1 MVRPWQQLSRYS
13 STTKTSSQM
22 DGASVYLVTGGCGF
36 IGEKIVEL
44 LAQQDYIKEVRVF
57 DSVAREEVEKFTT
70 ATARVTVM
78 KGDIR
83 DDNLLLAA
91 MQGVHVVIHTAAV
104 VDYRN
109 TVPFREMRAVNV
121 GGTENV
127 LRACC
132 VLNIPYVVYTSSIA
146 AVGPNTSHE
155 PMFRGNEDTKY
166 SGEVELPYGKTKAMA
181 EKLVAEANGRKLS
194 NGGKLATCII
204 RANTVYGEKATF
216 LKDLYLLAKARN
228 GVLNYLEPE
237 NTERNYTYVGNIAWM
252 HVLAARNLQLKPD
265 LLAGQ
270 VYYSYDD
277 TPTRKGF
284 LIRHQLLSSMDPSV
298 RLGSH
303 IPYWKMW
310 LIIHLHRI
318 IKVLLYPFWKPQ
330 PFLNLPLLNTVVT
343 TFSYETD
350 KASRHFGYQPLFSWT
365 ESKQRTAQWL
375 KATTG
380 NMGSRQLHEKE
391 N

>member
-1 MVRPWQQLSRYS
+1 
-13 STTKTSSQM
+13 M
-22 DGASVYLVTGGCGF
+22 DRAWVYLVTGGCGF

-57 DSVAREEVEKFTT
+57 DSVAREEVERFTT
-70 ATARVTVM
+70 ATTRVTVM
-78 KGDIR
+78 KGDLR
-83 DDNLLLAA
+83 DSSLLLAA
-91 MQGVHVVIHTAAV
+91 MQGVHVVIHTAAL
-104 VDYRN
+104 VDYRS
-109 TVPFREMRAVNV
+109 TKPFWEMRAVNV

-132 VLNIPYVVYTSSIA
+132 ALSIPYVVYTSSIA
-146 AVGPNTSHE
+146 AVGPNTSCE

-181 EKLVAEANGRKLS
+181 EKLVLEANGQKLS
-194 NGGKLATCII
+194 NGGKLSTCII
-204 RANTVYGEKATF
+204 RANTVYGERATF
-216 LKDLYLLAKARN
+216 LQELYCRAKANN
-228 GVLNYLEPE
+228 GVLNYLQPE
-237 NTERNYTYVGNIAWM
+237 DSERNNTYVGNVAWM
-252 HVLAARNLQLKPD
+252 HVLAARNLQLNPD

-284 LIRHQLLSSMDPSV
+284 LIQHQLLSSADPSV

-303 IPYWKMW
+303 IPYWKVW
-310 LIIHLHRI
+310 LMIQVHRI
-318 IKVLLYPFWKPQ
+318 MKLILYPFWKPQ
-330 PFLNLPLLNTVVT
+330 PSLSLPLLNTIVT

-350 KASRHFGYQPLFSWT
+350 KASRHFGYKPLFTWQ
-365 ESKQRTAQWL
+365 ESKHRTVQWL
-375 KATTG
+375 KAVAG
-380 NMGSRQLHEKE
+380 NLESPRLHEKRK

>member
-1 MVRPWQQLSRYS
+1 MIGSGQQPSCYS
-13 STTKTSSQM
+13 STTKTSSKM
-22 DGASVYLVTGGCGF
+22 DGAWVYLVTGGCGF

-44 LAQQDYIKEVRVF
+44 LSQQDYIKEVRVF

-70 ATARVTVM
+70 ATTRVTVM

-83 DDNLLLAA
+83 DYNLLLAA
-91 MQGVHVVIHTAAV
+91 MQGVHVVIHTAAI

-109 TVPFREMRAVNV
+109 TVPFWEMRAVNV
-121 GGTENV
+121 EGTRNV
-127 LRACC
+127 LKACC
-132 VLNIPYVVYTSSIA
+132 VLSIPYVVHTSSIA

-194 NGGKLATCII
+194 NSGKLATCII
-204 RANTVYGEKATF
+204 RANMVYGEKATF
-216 LKDLYLLAKARN
+216 LKDLYLRTKARN
-228 GVLNYLEPE
+228 SVLNYLEPE
-237 NTERNYTYVGNIAWM
+237 NTERNCTYVGNVAWM

-284 LIRHQLLSSMDPSV
+284 LITHQLLSSMDPSV

-310 LIIHLHRI
+310 LIIHFHRI
-318 IKVLLYPFWKPQ
+318 IKVILYPFWKPQ
-330 PFLNLPLLNTVVT
+330 PFLNLPLLNTIVT

-350 KASRHFGYQPLFSWT
+350 KAFRHFGYKPLFSWA
-365 ESKQRTAQWL
+365 EGKQRTTQWL
-375 KATTG
+375 KATIG
-380 NMGSRQLHEKE
+380 NMGSHQLHEKE

>member
-1 MVRPWQQLSRYS
+1 MVRSWQQLSRYS
-13 STTKTSSQM
+13 STTKTSSKM
-22 DGASVYLVTGGCGF
+22 DGAWVYLVTGGCGF

-44 LAQQDYIKEVRVF
+44 LAQQDYVKEVRVF
-57 DSVAREEVEKFTT
+57 DSVPREELEKFTT
-70 ATARVTVM
+70 ATTHVTVM

-83 DDNLLLAA
+83 DYNLLLAA
-91 MQGVHVVIHTAAV
+91 MQGAHVVIHTAAI
-104 VDYRN
+104 VDYGN
-109 TVPFREMRAVNV
+109 TVPFWEMRAVNV
-121 GGTENV
+121 GEATT
-127 LRACC
+127 
-132 VLNIPYVVYTSSIA
+132 YV
-146 AVGPNTSHE
+146 
-155 PMFRGNEDTKY
+155 GNEDTKY

-181 EKLVAEANGRKLS
+181 EKLVAEANGRKVQN

-228 GVLNYLEPE
+228 SVLNYLEPE
-237 NTERNYTYVGNIAWM
+237 NTERNCTYVGNVAWM

-298 RLGSH
+298 RLGSR

-330 PFLNLPLLNTVVT
+330 PFLNLPLLNTIVT

-350 KASRHFGYQPLFSWT
+350 KASRHFGYKPLFSWA

-380 NMGSRQLHEKE
+380 NMGSHQAQAAKQDG
-391 N
+391 

>member
-1 MVRPWQQLSRYS
+1 
-13 STTKTSSQM
+13 M
-22 DGASVYLVTGGCGF
+22 DGAWVYLVTGGCGF

-44 LAQQDYIKEVRVF
+44 LSQQDYIKEVRVF

-70 ATARVTVM
+70 ATTRVTVM
-78 KGDIR
+78 EGDVQ
-83 DDNLLLAA
+83 DYNLLLAA
-91 MQGVHVVIHTAAV
+91 MRGVHVVIHTAAV

-109 TVPFREMRAVNV
+109 TVPFWEMKAVNV
-121 GGTENV
+121 EGTENV

-132 VLNIPYVVYTSSIA
+132 TLNVPYVVYTSSIA

-181 EKLVAEANGRKLS
+181 EKLILEANGKELS
-194 NGGKLATCII
+194 NGSKLTTCII
-204 RANTVYGEKATF
+204 RANTVYGEKAAF
-216 LKDLYLLAKARN
+216 LRELYLVAKARN
-228 GVLNYLEPE
+228 GVLDYLEPE
-237 NTERNYTYVGNIAWM
+237 NTERNYTYVGNVAWM

-284 LIRHQLLSSMDPSV
+284 LIRHQLLSAMDPSV
-298 RLGSH
+298 QLGSH

-310 LIIHLHRI
+310 LMIQFYRV
-318 IKVLLYPFWKPQ
+318 IKTILYPFWKPR
-330 PFLNLPLLNTVVT
+330 PFLNLPILNVIVT
-343 TFSYETD
+343 TFSYKTD
-350 KASRHFGYQPLFSWT
+350 KASRHFGYKPLFTWQ
-365 ESKQRTAQWL
+365 ESKRRTAQWL
-375 KATTG
+375 KSVAG
-380 NMGSRQLHEKE
+380 HPEPPHEKK

>member
-1 MVRPWQQLSRYS
+1 
-13 STTKTSSQM
+13 M
-22 DGASVYLVTGGCGF
+22 DGAWVYLVTGGCGF

-44 LAQQDYIKEVRVF
+44 LAQQDYVKEVRVF
-57 DSVAREEVEKFTT
+57 DSVPREDVEKFTT
-70 ATARVTVM
+70 ATTHVTVM

-83 DDNLLLAA
+83 DYNLLLAA
-91 MQGVHVVIHTAAV
+91 MQGAHVVIHTAAI
-104 VDYRN
+104 VDYGN
-109 TVPFREMRAVNV
+109 TVPFWEMRAVNV

-237 NTERNYTYVGNIAWM
+237 NTERNCTYVGNVAWM
-252 HVLAARNLQLKPD
+252 HVLTARNLQLKPD

-284 LIRHQLLSSMDPSV
+284 LIRHQLLSSMDSSV
-298 RLGSH
+298 RLGSR

-330 PFLNLPLLNTVVT
+330 PFLNLPLLNTIVT

-350 KASRHFGYQPLFSWT
+350 KASRHFGYKPLFSWA

-380 NMGSRQLHEKE
+380 NTGSHQLHEKE

>member
-1 MVRPWQQLSRYS
+1 
-13 STTKTSSQM
+13 M
-22 DGASVYLVTGGCGF
+22 DRAWVYLVTGGCGF

-44 LAQQDYIKEVRVF
+44 LSQQDYIKEVRVF
-57 DSVAREEVEKFTT
+57 DSVAREEVKKFTT
-70 ATARVTVM
+70 ATTLVTVT
-78 KGDIR
+78 KGDLR
-83 DDNLLLAA
+83 DYNLLLAA
-91 MQGVHVVIHTAAV
+91 MQGVDVVIHTAAI

-109 TVPFREMRAVNV
+109 TVPFWEMRAINV

-132 VLNIPYVVYTSSIA
+132 ALDIPYVVHTSSIA
-146 AVGPNTSHE
+146 AVGPNTLCE

-181 EKLVAEANGRKLS
+181 EKLVFEANGKKLS
-194 NGGKLATCII
+194 NGGKLTTCII
-204 RANTVYGEKATF
+204 RANTVYGEKGTF
-216 LKDLYLLAKARN
+216 LQELYSFVKARN
-228 GVLNYLEPE
+228 GVMNYLEPE
-237 NTERNYTYVGNIAWM
+237 NTERNYTYVGNVAWM
-252 HVLAARNLQLKPD
+252 HVLAARNLQLNPD

-284 LIRHQLLSSMDPSV
+284 LIRHQLLSSADPSV

-310 LIIHLHRI
+310 LMIQLHRI
-318 IKVLLYPFWKPQ
+318 IKVILYPFWKPW
-330 PFLNLPLLNTVVT
+330 PFLNLPLLNTIVT

-350 KASRHFGYQPLFSWT
+350 KASRHFGYKPLFTWE
-365 ESKQRTAQWL
+365 ESKHRTVQWL
-375 KATTG
+375 KAAAG
-380 NMGSRQLHEKE
+380 DLQSPHLPKKKN
-391 N
+391 

>member
-1 MVRPWQQLSRYS
+1 
-13 STTKTSSQM
+13 
-22 DGASVYLVTGGCGF
+22 
-36 IGEKIVEL
+36 
-44 LAQQDYIKEVRVF
+44 
-57 DSVAREEVEKFTT
+57 
-70 ATARVTVM
+70 
-78 KGDIR
+78 
-83 DDNLLLAA
+83 
-91 MQGVHVVIHTAAV
+91 
-104 VDYRN
+104 
-109 TVPFREMRAVNV
+109 
-121 GGTENV
+121 GTENV

-181 EKLVAEANGRKLS
+181 EKLVLEANGKKLS
-194 NGGKLATCII
+194 NGAKLTACII

-216 LKDLYLLAKARN
+216 LQELYLLAKARN

-237 NTERNYTYVGNIAWM
+237 NTERNYTYVGNVAWM
-252 HVLAARNLQLKPD
+252 HVLAARNLQLNPD

-270 VYYSYDD
+270 VYYCYDD

-284 LIRHQLLSSMDPSV
+284 LVRYQLLSSMDPSV

-310 LIIHLHRI
+310 LMIQLHRI

-330 PFLNLPLLNTVVT
+330 PFLNFPLLNTIVT

-350 KASRHFGYQPLFSWT
+350 KASRHFGYKPLFSWK
-365 ESKQRTAQWL
+365 ES
-375 KATTG
+375 
-380 NMGSRQLHEKE
+380 
-391 N
+391 

>member
-1 MVRPWQQLSRYS
+1 
-13 STTKTSSQM
+13 M
-22 DGASVYLVTGGCGF
+22 DRAWVYLVTGGCGF

-44 LAQQDYIKEVRVF
+44 LSQQDYIKEVRVF
-57 DSVAREEVEKFTT
+57 DSVAREEVEKFST
-70 ATARVTVM
+70 ATTRVTVM

-83 DDNLLLAA
+83 DYNLLLAA
-91 MQGVHVVIHTAAV
+91 MRGVHVVIHTAAV

-109 TVPFREMRAVNV
+109 TVPFWEMRAVNV

-127 LRACC
+127 LRACFA
-132 VLNIPYVVYTSSIA
+132 LNIPYVVYTSSIA

-155 PMFRGNEDTKY
+155 PMIRGTEDTKY

-181 EKLVAEANGRKLS
+181 EKLVFEANGKKLC
-194 NGGKLATCII
+194 NGAKLRACII

-216 LKDLYLLAKARN
+216 LQELYLSAKARN

-237 NTERNYTYVGNIAWM
+237 NNERNYTYVGNVAWM

-298 RLGSH
+298 QLGSH

-310 LIIHLHRI
+310 LMIQLHRI
-318 IKVLLYPFWKPQ
+318 IKIILYPFWKPQ
-330 PFLNLPLLNTVVT
+330 PFLNLSLLNMIVT

-350 KASRHFGYQPLFSWT
+350 KASRHFGYKPLFPWK
-365 ESKQRTAQWL
+365 ESKHRTAQWL
-375 KATTG
+375 KAAAG
-380 NMGSRQLHEKE
+380 NLEPPQLNEKK

>member
-1 MVRPWQQLSRYS
+1 LCDSVQEAQ
-13 STTKTSSQM
+13 
-22 DGASVYLVTGGCGF
+22 VYLVTGGCGF

-44 LAQQDYIKEVRVF
+44 LSQQDYIKEVRVF
-57 DSVAREEVEKFTT
+57 DSGAREEEKIIPATT
-70 ATARVTVM
+70 HVTVM

-83 DDNLLLAA
+83 DYNLLLAA
-91 MQGVHVVIHTAAV
+91 MRGVHVVIHTAAI

-109 TVPFREMRAVNV
+109 TVPFWEMKAVNV
-121 GGTENV
+121 GVIQETKSRYDKH
-127 LRACC
+127 LPA
-132 VLNIPYVVYTSSIA
+132 PSSTSTVTQHLAIYS
-146 AVGPNTSHE
+146 
-155 PMFRGNEDTKY
+155 RGNEDTKY

-181 EKLVAEANGRKLS
+181 EKLVFEANGKKVQKSMVAPLVFQHRM
-194 NGGKLATCII
+194 I
-204 RANTVYGEKATF
+204 YGEKATF
-216 LKDLYLLAKARN
+216 LRDLYLFAKARN
-228 GVLNYLEPE
+228 DVLNYLEPE
-237 NTERNYTYVGNIAWM
+237 NTERNSTYVGNVAWM
-252 HVLAARNLQLKPD
+252 HVLAARHLQLRPD

-270 VYYSYDD
+270 VYYCYDD
-277 TPTRKGF
+277 TPRKGF
-284 LIRHQLLSSMDPSV
+284 LVRHQILSSMDPSI

-330 PFLNLPLLNTVVT
+330 PFLNLPLLNTIVT

-350 KASRHFGYQPLFSWT
+350 KAFRHFGYKPLFTWQ

-375 KATTG
+375 KAAAG
-380 NMGSRQLHEKE
+380 NLSCPHLHEKE